1 MDKPMPDL
9 HFRFMALGF
18 RFRDLVKP
26 RGDVLAEVGIQPGS
40 RVLDYGCGA
49 GSYTV
54 VASELAGAGGRVYAL
69 DIHPLALEGV
79 RKAASKRG
87 LANIET
93 IRSDCATGLDDGSV
107 DVVLL
112 YDTFHNLG
120 DQDGVLKELHRVLRP
135 EGTLSFSDHHM
146 DEDEITSRL
155 TASGLFKLMG
165 KGENTHS
172 FAPVK

>member
-1 MDKPMPDL
+1 
-9 HFRFMALGF
+9 
-18 RFRDLVKP
+18 
-26 RGDVLAEVGIQPGS
+26 
-40 RVLDYGCGA
+40 
-49 GSYTV
+49 
-54 VASELAGAGGRVYAL
+54 
-69 DIHPLALEGV
+69 V

-146 DEDEITSRL
+146 AKDEIIPRL
-155 TASGLFKLMG
+155 TGSGLFKPVGTG
-165 KGENTHS
+165 KNTHS